1 MASSAVL
8 VHDSVEH
15 PRAAHG
21 TNRRPVQALLRS
33 GWWQIAVLALLYGGY
48 SITRSLADDSIQRA
62 ADTAL
67 SLWDVESLIG
77 ADIEA
82 ASNRAVADVRWLAVA
97 MSFWY
102 ASLHFVVTGG
112 VLWWTFRRRRAS
124 YPALR
129 NALVG
134 ATTIALGLY
143 LLLPTAPPRLMGP
156 PFQDVLLLT
165 DSVGWWGEGGAT
177 PTGVANELAA
187 FPSMHAGWAL
197 WVAIAL
203 WRVAPRP
210 VAWVGV
216 AYATGT
222 AVVVV
227 GTGNHWVIDVV
238 AGWAVVVLAVW
249 AAHRPRSR
257 GRRGRHAV
265 ATEQEPA

>member
-8 VHDSVEH
+8 VHDAGEPPGAAH
-15 PRAAHG
+15 RPPRRAA
-21 TNRRPVQALLRS
+21 QAVLRS
-33 GWWQIAVLALLYGGY
+33 GWWQIAILALLYGGY
-48 SITRSLADDSIQRA
+48 SLTRSLADDSFQRA

-77 ADIEA
+77 LDVEA
-82 ASNRAVADVRWLAVA
+82 AFNQAVADVRWVSVA

-102 ASLHFVVTGG
+102 ASLHFIVTGG
-112 VLWWTFRRRRAS
+112 VLWWIFRRRRAS
-124 YPALR
+124 YPGLR

-134 ATTIALGLY
+134 ATTLALGLY
-143 LLLPTAPPRLMGP
+143 LLLPTAPPRLLGH
-156 PFQDVLLLT
+156 PFQDVLMLT
-165 DSVGWWGEGGAT
+165 DSVGWWGHGGAA

-197 WVAIAL
+197 WVAVAL

-216 AYATGT
+216 AYATCT

-238 AGWAVVVLAVW
+238 AGWAVVMFAVW

-257 GRRGRHAV
+257 GRHVA
-265 ATEQEPA
+265 ATERAPA